1 MSAAARLPLFVLV
14 ASLGALATALTA
26 QYWGGLHPCIL
37 CLYQRWPYGV
47 AIALAIVALA
57 LGGSSFERK
66 ALGRSMRGWAV
77 GLAGVAFLV
86 GAGIAAF
93 HVGVEQGWWQGTAQC
108 GDAGTPNSIEALRA
122 QIMAAP
128 VVRCTDIAWQLGGIS
143 MAGFNLIASLVLAA
157 ITLTGARRQIRSAA

>member
-1 MSAAARLPLFVLV
+1 MTASVRLPLFVLV

-26 QYWGGLHPCIL
+26 QYWGGLHPCVL
-37 CLYQRWPYGV
+37 CLYQRWPYGI
-47 AIALAIVALA
+47 AIALAVIAL
-57 LGGSSFERK
+57 L
-66 ALGRSMRGWAV
+66 LGRGARGWVV
-77 GLAGVAFLV
+77 GLAGLAFLV

-108 GDAGTPNSIEALRA
+108 GDSGTPNSIEALRA

-143 MAGFNLIASLVLAA
+143 MAGFNFIASLILAA

>member
-1 MSAAARLPLFVLV
+1 MTASVRLPLFVLV

-37 CLYQRWPYGV
+37 CLYQRWPYGI
-47 AIALAIVALA
+47 AIALAIIAL
-57 LGGSSFERK
+57 L
-66 ALGRSMRGWAV
+66 LGRGARGWVV
-77 GLAGVAFLV
+77 GLAGLVFLV

-108 GDAGTPNSIEALRA
+108 GDSGTPNSIEALRA

-143 MAGFNLIASLVLAA
+143 MAGFNLLASIVLAA
-157 ITLTGARRQIRSAA
+157 ITLLGARRLIREAA

>member
-1 MSAAARLPLFVLV
+1 MTASARLPLFVLV

-47 AIALAIVALA
+47 AIALAVVAL
-57 LGGSSFERK
+57 
-66 ALGRSMRGWAV
+66 ALGRSMRGWVV

>member
-1 MSAAARLPLFVLV
+1 MTASARLPLFVLV

-66 ALGRSMRGWAV
+66 ALGGSSFERKTLGRSLRGWAV

-108 GDAGTPNSIEALRA
+108 
-122 QIMAAP
+122 
-128 VVRCTDIAWQLGGIS
+128 
-143 MAGFNLIASLVLAA
+143 
-157 ITLTGARRQIRSAA
+157 

>member
-1 MSAAARLPLFVLV
+1 MTASARLPLFVLV

-47 AIALAIVALA
+47 AIALALVAL
-57 LGGSSFERK
+57 L
-66 ALGRSMRGWAV
+66 LGRGARGWVV
-77 GLAGVAFLV
+77 GLAGLAFLV

-108 GDAGTPNSIEALRA
+108 GDSGTPNSIEALRA
-122 QIMAAP
+122 QILAAP

-143 MAGFNLIASLVLAA
+143 MAGFNVIASLILAA